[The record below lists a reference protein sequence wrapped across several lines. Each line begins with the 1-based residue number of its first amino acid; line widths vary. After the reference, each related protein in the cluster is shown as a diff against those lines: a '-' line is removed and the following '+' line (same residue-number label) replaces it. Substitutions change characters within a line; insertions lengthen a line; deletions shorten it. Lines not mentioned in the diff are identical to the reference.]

1 MSKPAIFINESNRV
15 AMTNGSGQDLYFS
28 YKTLVALRDS
38 DGKSYRTDKFWS
50 RTTSKHLGQ
59 FGMGGAEKV
68 DQKVLEGMVK

>member
-38 DGKSYRTDKFWS
+38 DGKSYKTSKKWS
-50 RTTSKHLGQ
+50 RTTSKHITQ
-59 FGMGGAEKV
+59 FGMGGSEPI
-68 DQKVLEGMVK
+68 DQDVLEGMVK

>member
-1 MSKPAIFINESNRV
+1 MSTPSIFINESNRV
-15 AMTNGSGQDLYFS
+15 AMRNGVGQELYFS

-38 DGKSYRTDKFWS
+38 NGSCYRTSKFWS